1 MTFLGRTGKKWASED
16 SVINAATKFEMPKD
30 GLIVN
35 DTQQEEFCKAANLI
49 AQNQEQGFF

>member
-1 MTFLGRTGKKWASED
+1 MTILGRTGKKWASED
-16 SVINAATKFEMPKD
+16 SVINAATKFEMPQD

-35 DTQQEEFCKAANLI
+35 DTQQDEFCKAANLI